1 MAFNKLRAFL
11 QHKKI
16 KDELIDYYL
25 RGSHFRIP
33 PKHLLFITT
42 KRCNSHC
49 IMCNIWRNKDFSE
62 ELSKEEFT
70 QIIENRLFRNL
81 RTITFSGG
89 EPTLR
94 PDLEELVSISLRSLP
109 ELEYVGLASNGLAPN
124 LLLRKVA
131 RILEL
136 LQEAPEVELV
146 VQLSLDSVD
155 ETHDKVRGVLGA
167 FDSAKKAID
176 GLSKLRE
183 KDPSVIL
190 TLSCVISP
198 ANIGGLENLYEFSKE
213 NKWGIIFSPAII
225 SDYYYKNTGS
235 DVGLSEGDKKKA
247 IMLLNRVIAE
257 RKNINSFYYQKV
269 VIPILEGGT
278 RSRKCMMGV
287 DAIVLEAD
295 GSIPFCINA
304 ESFSGGNIKQE
315 KPEEIWYKGVKE
327 ILANKEVKRYCSKCA
342 AACGLGGYTISEAVQ
357 LYKEMDGTIP
367 L

>member
-1 MAFNKLRAFL
+1 
-11 QHKKI
+11 
-16 KDELIDYYL
+16 
-25 RGSHFRIP
+25 
-33 PKHLLFITT
+33 
-42 KRCNSHC
+42 
-49 IMCNIWRNKDFSE
+49 MCNIWRNKDFSG

-70 QIIENRLFRNL
+70 QIIKNRLFRNL

-136 LQEAPEVELV
+136 LQEAPKIELA

-155 ETHDKVRGVLGA
+155 ETHDKMRGVLGA
-167 FDSAKKAID
+167 FDSVKIAID
-176 GLSKLRE
+176 GLAKLRE
-183 KDPSVIL
+183 KHPSVIL

-198 ANIGGLENLYEFSKE
+198 ANIDELENLYEFSGKIR
-213 NKWGIIFSPAII
+213 WGIIFSPAII

-235 DVGLSEGDKKKA
+235 EVGLSERDKEKA
-247 IMLLNRVIAE
+247 IKLLDRVIAE
-257 RKNINSFYYQKV
+257 RKDLNSFYYQKV
-269 VIPILEGGT
+269 VIPILKGDT
-278 RSRKCMMGV
+278 RRRKCMMGV
-287 DAIVLEAD
+287 DTIVLEAD

-304 ESFSGGNIKQE
+304 EGFSAGNIKQE
-315 KPEEIWYKGVKE
+315 KSGEIWYKEVKE

-342 AACGLGGYTISEAVQ
+342 AACGLGGYTISEAIQ
-357 LYKEMDGTIP
+357 LYKDMKGIIP